1 MCLWLCLRTFILFN
15 VTIYYFTS
23 FSKNDLV
30 ANEVAFIWFCRLVCK
45 LKAIGE
51 KLQALNKL
59 KYSLP
64 LFPVSIVNTSTH
76 IQKCQKKMSLVKL
89 FHGVCLFS
97 GSSRTVMWT
106 ICNMVVK
113 NRCIPQNLLFI
124 LIFGY
129 LSCFLQM
136 FQLEVLHIC
145 LPQPCHFL
153 SQGRDLHQEQRL
165 VMVKDH

>member
-30 ANEVAFIWFCRLVCK
+30 ANEVGFIWFCRLVCK

-89 FHGVCLFS
+89 FHGVWLFS

-106 ICNMVVK
+106 ICNMVVFLK
-113 NRCIPQNLLFI
+113 IYYLYLYLDICPVFYRCFNWKCFI
-124 LIFGY
+124 
-129 LSCFLQM
+129 SA
-136 FQLEVLHIC
+136 
-145 LPQPCHFL
+145 CHSHVISSL
-153 SQGRDLHQEQRL
+153 RAGIYIRSKG
-165 VMVKDH
+165 